1 MEFSRLNTRISFVTR
16 KNGKDPESG
25 ENIELVE
32 PLFSCW
38 AEVREQKLREKLST
52 AGTFLENSITFIIR
66 YQQIKKVTNN
76 MYVLHDDELFEIK
89 DILPNSQ
96 KKDMMNVLAE
106 KVS

>member
-1 MEFSRLNTRISFVTR
+1 MQFSRLNTRITFVTR
-16 KNGKDPESG
+16 KNQKDPESR
-25 ENIELVE
+25 ENIAVND

-38 AEVREQKLREKLST
+38 AEIRDQKLREKLST

-66 YQQIKKVTNN
+66 YQQVKTVTNS
-76 MYVLHDDELFEIK
+76 MHILHDETLYEIK

-96 KKDMMNVLAE
+96 DKDLINVLAE

>member
-1 MEFSRLNTRISFVTR
+1 
-16 KNGKDPESG
+16 NGKDPESG

-96 KKDMMNVLAE
+96 KKDLMNVLAE

>member
-1 MEFSRLNTRISFVTR
+1 MQFSRLNTRITFVTR
-16 KNGKDPESG
+16 KNQKDPESR
-25 ENIELVE
+25 ENIVVND

-38 AEVREQKLREKLST
+38 AEIRDQKLREKLST

-66 YQQIKKVTNN
+66 YQQVKTVTNS
-76 MYVLHDDELFEIK
+76 MHILHHETLYEIK

-96 KKDMMNVLAE
+96 DKDLINVLAE